1 MTKAAGSNPY
11 QEVFVSQSFR
21 IINPSIKANA
31 DAAKLKNNIQPAI
44 LFMDLRNGFMIL
56 WIVYDWQKDLSRTF
70 SCFFWSSANC
80 PCLGFV
86 DHCRVRHNLISVIAK
101 HRAPCPVK

>member
-11 QEVFVSQSFR
+11 QEVSVSQSFR

-44 LFMDLRNGFMIL
+44 LFMDLRNGFTI
-56 WIVYDWQKDLSRTF
+56 Q
-70 SCFFWSSANC
+70 
-80 PCLGFV
+80 
-86 DHCRVRHNLISVIAK
+86 
-101 HRAPCPVK
+101 